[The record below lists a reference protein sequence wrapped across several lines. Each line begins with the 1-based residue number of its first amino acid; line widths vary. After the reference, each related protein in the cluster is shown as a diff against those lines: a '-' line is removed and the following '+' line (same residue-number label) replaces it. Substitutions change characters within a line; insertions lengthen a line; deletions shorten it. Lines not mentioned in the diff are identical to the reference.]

1 MGRPSVNRR
10 VILDLEPAAD
20 SIRGS
25 AAFDDAPPREFQ
37 GWLELSALLDRIRP
51 RSGDTADEPS
61 SDAAY
66 G

>member
-1 MGRPSVNRR
+1 
-10 VILDLEPAAD
+10 VILDLEPTPD

-25 AAFDDAPPREFQ
+25 VAFDDTSPREFQ

-51 RSGDTADEPS
+51 RLPGAIGQPADDS
-61 SDAAY
+61 R